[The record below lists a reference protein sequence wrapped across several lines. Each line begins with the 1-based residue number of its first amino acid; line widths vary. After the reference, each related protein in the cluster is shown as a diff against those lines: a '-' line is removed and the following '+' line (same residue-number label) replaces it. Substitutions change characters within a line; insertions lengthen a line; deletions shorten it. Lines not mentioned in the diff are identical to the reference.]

1 MAYQNIS
8 ESLSEERMATI
19 KAAINTITNELP
31 FLITL
36 SSEERKSLYKLG
48 SKSIDFVRDCNNVAN
63 NYGEILPSGF
73 DKAGFTDDTLLF
85 AQLSELRMLL
95 DSLSEKVNDTTVAV
109 GNESLKASLI
119 VYDYVKTASKSQ
131 AGLKSVAE
139 QLKQRF
145 KGQGNAK
152 KTN

>member
-1 MAYQNIS
+1 
-8 ESLSEERMATI
+8 MATI